1 MCEKLN
7 FLLLVILGL
16 VQRRHKS
23 SDSETSHLERYMY
36 LAIIERER
44 ERERERKREREG
56 GGEQTDRSKENIK
69 TFFFYIKEISPGR
82 PWVEMNR

>member
-23 SDSETSHLERYMY
+23 SDGETSHLERYMY
-36 LAIIERER
+36 LAIIGE
-44 ERERERKREREG
+44 REREG
-56 GGEQTDRSKENIK
+56 GGGGDGQTDRSKENIK
-69 TFFFYIKEISPGR
+69 TPIFF
-82 PWVEMNR
+82 